1 MVTRCLTAGLY
12 VGPGLAS
19 GPGPGLKRLVT
30 AASDSDSGNPS
41 LATPPPPLASAPGAM
56 PFVRAR
62 PRLSQTTAHHPSQSS
77 AHHPSQP
84 GIDIPFIRARPRLS
98 VATDPG
104 PGGRPSP
111 YPSNTG
117 GTNSPRP
124 AFSNNTRASPMAS
137 PVPSGG
143 KNNNNNNNNSNVS
156 NSNSKSNSNAAA
168 GTSRL
173 NMFTS
178 FFRSS
183 NNTTTTTNN
192 NNNNGSGSNN
202 TANNKILT
210 MQKSTSNGASP
221 PPSNAPLF
229 DIFDVHPSVVNAPPT
244 AITTNRLTGGAPRRH
259 SRAQSNASDRP
270 SQIRGGAPSQTGA
283 PRRNSH
289 GMSRVPSSQSN
300 MDRPSQIPSQ
310 ISSQMPRRPSTS
322 STTHQQQA
330 HWEMGSTKSRHS
342 HRSTSTRASASS
354 TTGQGLGWPLSVM
367 LPLPLQH
374 STRHTRSP
382 SLSTLTGR
390 SLTLSKVYIESYRI
404 VY

>member
-1 MVTRCLTAGLY
+1 MVTRCLTAGFY
-12 VGPGLAS
+12 VGPGLA
-19 GPGPGLKRLVT
+19 PGPGLKRLVT

-62 PRLSQTTAHHPSQSS
+62 PRLSQISAHHPSQSS

-137 PVPSGG
+137 PVLSGG
-143 KNNNNNNNNSNVS
+143 KNNNNNSNVS
-156 NSNSKSNSNAAA
+156 NSNSKSSNTAA

-183 NNTTTTTNN
+183 NTTTNN
-192 NNNNGSGSNN
+192 NNNGGSSNNNGSGSS
-202 TANNKILT
+202 TTNNKTLI
-210 MQKSTSNGASP
+210 MPKSTTLGAS
-221 PPSNAPLF
+221 PSNAPLF
-229 DIFDVHPSVVNAPPT
+229 DIFDVHPSAVNAPPA
-244 AITTNRLTGGAPRRH
+244 AITTNRLTGGAQRRH

-270 SQIRGGAPSQTGA
+270 GQISGGAPSQTGA

-289 GMSRVPSSQSN
+289 GMSRVPLSQSN
-300 MDRPSQIPSQ
+300 MDRP
-310 ISSQMPRRPSTS
+310 SQMPRRPSTS
-322 STTHQQQA
+322 STTPHQQT
-330 HWEMGSTKSRHS
+330 HWEIGSTTSRHS

-354 TTGQGLGWPLSVM
+354 ATGQGLGWPLSAM

-374 STRHTRSP
+374 TTRHTRSP

-390 SLTLSKVYIESYRI
+390 HFLKYILNPIE
-404 VY
+404 

>member
-12 VGPGLAS
+12 VGPGLAL
-19 GPGPGLKRLVT
+19 GPGLTQRLVT

-41 LATPPPPLASAPGAM
+41 FATHPPPSASTPGAM

-62 PRLSQTTAHHPSQSS
+62 PRLSQTSALHLSQISAHIPSQTG
-77 AHHPSQP
+77 H
-84 GIDIPFIRARPRLS
+84 DIPFIRARPRLS

-104 PGGRPSP
+104 PRIRPSP
-111 YPSNTG
+111 YPSNAG

-124 AFSNNTRASPMAS
+124 AFSNNT
-137 PVPSGG
+137 SG
-143 KNNNNNNNNSNVS
+143 KNNNNNSNVS
-156 NSNSKSNSNAAA
+156 NSNSKSNNNVAA

-183 NNTTTTTNN
+183 NTTTTTTNN
-192 NNNNGSGSNN
+192 NNNNGGSSS
-202 TANNKILT
+202 TTNNKTLN
-210 MQKSTSNGASP
+210 MPKSSASP
-221 PPSNAPLF
+221 SPSNAPLF
-229 DIFDVHPSVVNAPPT
+229 DIFDVHPSVVNAPPA
-244 AITTNRLTGGAPRRH
+244 AITTNRLTGTAQRRH

-270 SQIRGGAPSQTGA
+270 SQISRGAPSQTGA

-300 MDRPSQIPSQ
+300 MDRPSQITSQ
-310 ISSQMPRRPSTS
+310 VLSQMPRRPSTS
-322 STTHQQQA
+322 STTPHHQT
-330 HWEMGSTKSRHS
+330 HWEMGSTTSRQS

-354 TTGQGLGWPLSVM
+354 AAGQGLGWPLSAM

-374 STRHTRSP
+374 TRHTRSP

-390 SLTLSKVYIESYRI
+390 NFAISMY
-404 VY
+404 